1 VESPLEAPT
10 LPADASPE
18 APVSPPSR
26 SRRSNLFREIVET
39 ALLTAII
46 FLIVNAATGR
56 FKIDGQSMEPNLH
69 DGEYVIVDK
78 ISYLLGRPQRGDVI
92 VFYREGDPK
101 DYIKRVIGLPGEIV
115 EGVNGMVFV
124 NGQPLD
130 EPYTAPG
137 SQTFPSLPLG
147 ADEYF
152 VMGDNRGNSQ
162 DSRSFGPIHTANI
175 VGRAWIIYWPPT
187 DWAIV
192 PHHTFAAAQ
201 SP

>member
-1 VESPLEAPT
+1 MESPLEAPVP
-10 LPADASPE
+10 PADASPE
-18 APVSPPSR
+18 PQVSSPAR
-26 SRRSNLFREIVET
+26 SRRASLFREIVET

-78 ISYLLGRPQRGDVI
+78 VSYALGAPQRGDVI

-115 EGVNGMVFV
+115 EGTNGVVFV
-124 NGQPLD
+124 NGLPLD
-130 EPYTAPG
+130 EPYVAPEN
-137 SQTFPSLPLG
+137 QTFPSRQLG

-162 DSRSFGPIHTANI
+162 DSRSFGPIHTGNI

-192 PHHTFAAAQ
+192 PHHTFAAAE